1 MQFQIKFSCNR
12 HAVELWNRVI
22 DRQQRMST
30 SACESS
36 ATRFALSLS
45 STDGFGD
52 GGREIRDIVKIS
64 HCEHIKCSN
73 LYCSPTCHWHSLIC
87 SITFFLISIIFRDM
101 KVLHMDRRPRL
112 LLCVRFSMSHIEACD
127 SPLCEG
133 FYGKVTSRKITAGCQ
148 GGL

>member
-12 HAVELWNRVI
+12 HAVELWYRVI
-22 DRQQRMST
+22 DRLQHMST
-30 SACESS
+30 SACESL

-45 STDGFGD
+45 STDAFGD
-52 GGREIRDIVKIS
+52 GGREIRDIVKIT

-73 LYCSPTCHWHSLIC
+73 LYCSPTCHWHSLIS

-101 KVLHMDRRPRL
+101 KVLHLDRRPWL
-112 LLCVRFSMSHIEACD
+112 LLCVRFLMSHIEACD
-127 SPLCEG
+127 IPLCG
-133 FYGKVTSRKITAGCQ
+133 SLFRKVTSRKITAGCR